1 MKKIIFDD
9 NGVLNIINMYNKGL
23 SLQKIGDLYGCSKAV
38 IKRVLTENNIETRDD
53 SHKTRHFTLNENYFD
68 VIDTGNKAYCLG
80 LLYADGYNCIDR
92 DLVKIELQARDRDIL
107 DKINKELGSDRDLKY
122 SNKSGVNSN
131 WQDTYRL
138 SIYNKH
144 MSQMLARHGMVQAKS
159 LILTFPQWLDNK
171 LIPMFILGFM
181 DGDGYIAKDR
191 NTVEIVGT
199 RMFLDAIKDI
209 CKTQL
214 QINSIIKNSPKKES
228 ITKVFRITGYD
239 QVKKFLDWLYKD
251 ADLYLERKYNIYISK
266 YCSKE
271 NINNT
276 LTA

>member
-9 NGVLNIINMYNKGL
+9 NDVLNIINMYNKGS

-53 SHKTRHFTLNENYFD
+53 SHKIRHFTLNENYFD

-92 DLVKIELQARDRDIL
+92 DLVKIELQASDKDIL

-122 SNKSGVNSN
+122 SNKSSVNPN

-181 DGDGYIAKDR
+181 DGDGHIAK
-191 NTVEIVGT
+191 EKKS
-199 RMFLDAIKDI
+199 L
-209 CKTQL
+209 L
-214 QINSIIKNSPKKES
+214 QKCFVLRVMIRLKS
-228 ITKVFRITGYD
+228 F
-239 QVKKFLDWLYKD
+239 
-251 ADLYLERKYNIYISK
+251 
-266 YCSKE
+266 
-271 NINNT
+271 
-276 LTA
+276 